1 MFLKSFRKLN
11 MDDEL
16 LNRFQDNIDRSLT
29 QLTAIA
35 LLDGILIEG
44 ASVTTGDNK
53 IAHKLGRKYTG
64 YLVTKT
70 IGAGSVVY
78 ESTTINNAKDTF
90 IILSVA
96 SGTTLADIWI
106 F

>member
-1 MFLKSFRKLN
+1 

-16 LNRFQDNIDRSLT
+16 LNRFQDNIERSISELT
-29 QLTAIA
+29 TIPI
-35 LLDGILIEG
+35 LDGILLEAVTI
-44 ASVTTGDNK
+44 TTGDNK

-64 YLVTKT
+64 YLVVKT

-78 ESTTINNAKDTF
+78 ESTTVNTAKDTF
-90 IILSVA
+90 IILSVG
-96 SGTTLADIWI
+96 SGTTHADIWI